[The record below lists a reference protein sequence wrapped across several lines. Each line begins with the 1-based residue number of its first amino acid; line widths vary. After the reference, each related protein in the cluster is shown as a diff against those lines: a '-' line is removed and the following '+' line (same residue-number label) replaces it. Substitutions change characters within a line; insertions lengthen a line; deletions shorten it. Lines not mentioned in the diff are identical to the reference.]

1 MNETWYQAPCYSH
14 THLNGSYFWR
24 LWWSWQ
30 DIHLGDLE
38 ILCLWWEL
46 LGNRYAGGG
55 NTFRKV
61 GYWGAVS
68 FLPALGSSRSSLGWV
83 RGVEIGFWV
92 DPNTLPTVW
101 LVECSPLC
109 FIHLIPSFPPLS
121 PLQVS
126 LLITCMLFSW
136 PDICSPSPLLV
147 SSLLYNC
154 LKNHF
159 LQKCFWT

>member
-24 LWWSWQ
+24 WWWSWQ

-38 ILCLWWEL
+38 ILCLQWEL
-46 LGNRYAGGG
+46 FGNRYAGGG
-55 NTFRKV
+55 NMFIKV

-68 FLPALGSSRSSLGWV
+68 FLPASGSSRSSLGWV

-92 DPNTLPTVW
+92 DLNTLPS
-101 LVECSPLC
+101 LARRSFSLSASSIS
-109 FIHLIPSFPPLS
+109 FPSFPPLS

-126 LLITCMLFSW
+126 LLIIYMLFSW
-136 PDICSPSPLLV
+136 PDICPPSPLLV

-154 LKNHF
+154 LKNF
-159 LQKCFWT
+159 LQKSFWT